1 MATKTKKTTTKGDQ
15 DSPWKKILR
24 QYLREAIEFF
34 FPAIDTIVDWS
45 EPPVFLDKEFVQISQ
60 DAKIGKRYAD
70 QLVQLKRKNGPPFV
84 LLLHI
89 EIQAS
94 KEDNFEERM
103 FIYALRIFDYFR
115 QPAISVAILC
125 DPNPA
130 WRPTEYQFTLPETK
144 LSFQFGTVK
153 LLDYQTQRPQLA
165 TSHNPFAWVVLAHLT
180 LQETKRDKPTR
191 KIWKL
196 HLTQQLHES
205 GYNQQDVINIFHFL
219 DWLLKLP
226 KPLEK
231 EFWQELRTYEEE
243 RKMPYITS
251 VERIGREIGR
261 KEGKA
266 EERQSLVSLQLRQ
279 KVGPLP
285 KPISDRITQLSP
297 DQQQSL
303 AIALLEFTTIDDL
316 ESWLA
321 DRD

>member
-1 MATKTKKTTTKGDQ
+1 MATKTKKATPKGDQ

-34 FPAIDTIVDWS
+34 FPAIDAIVDWS
-45 EPPVFLDKEFVQISQ
+45 EPPIFLDKEFVQISQ

-94 KEDNFEERM
+94 KED
-103 FIYALRIFDYFR
+103 I
-115 QPAISVAILC
+115 
-125 DPNPA
+125 
-130 WRPTEYQFTLPETK
+130 
-144 LSFQFGTVK
+144 
-153 LLDYQTQRPQLA
+153 
-165 TSHNPFAWVVLAHLT
+165 LAHLT

-226 KPLEK
+226 KPLER

-251 VERIGREIGR
+251 IERIGREIGR

-266 EERQSLVSLQLRQ
+266 EERQSLVSLQLGQ
-279 KVGPLP
+279 KVGPLS
-285 KPISDRITQLSP
+285 KPIRDRITQLSP
-297 DQQQSL
+297 DHQQAL
-303 AIALLEFTTIDDL
+303 AIALLDFNTIADL
-316 ESWLA
+316 EAWLA
-321 DRD
+321 DH